1 MTMIRKYFHAVILLA
16 ALCCAQVS
24 CTEDDP
30 APAPSQPEP
39 ETPTTKPTIER
50 GTFAKGADVSW
61 LTQMESEGLTF
72 KNKKGVTTECMTL
85 LKEDCGVNAIRLR
98 VWVDPIEGWN
108 NIYDVLVKARRADAL
123 GLRLMIDFHF
133 SDTWADPGQ
142 QALPAAWANYSLS
155 QAKTAVANHV
165 KEMLTLLKKFDIE
178 PEWVQIGNETRLG
191 MMWPLGHLDTNNGK
205 NYAELTNT
213 GYDAV
218 KAIFPDAKVIVHVDC
233 GNELWL
239 YTNLFDKLKANGGK
253 YDMIGMSLYPE
264 SSNWSKMVDDCASNI
279 NTVSQRYNVPVM
291 VCEIGMDYNLADICK
306 QCISTLMSKGRATG
320 HLEGIFYWEP
330 QAPANYNGGY
340 NKGCFN
346 QGKPTVALD
355 AFIE

>member
-30 APAPSQPEP
+30 APTPSQPEP

-72 KNKKGVTTECMTL
+72 KNKKGATTECMTL

-178 PEWVQIGNETRLG
+178 PEWVQIGN
-191 MMWPLGHLDTNNGK
+191 
-205 NYAELTNT
+205 
-213 GYDAV
+213 
-218 KAIFPDAKVIVHVDC
+218 
-233 GNELWL
+233 
-239 YTNLFDKLKANGGK
+239 
-253 YDMIGMSLYPE
+253 
-264 SSNWSKMVDDCASNI
+264 
-279 NTVSQRYNVPVM
+279 
-291 VCEIGMDYNLADICK
+291 
-306 QCISTLMSKGRATG
+306 
-320 HLEGIFYWEP
+320 
-330 QAPANYNGGY
+330 
-340 NKGCFN
+340 
-346 QGKPTVALD
+346 
-355 AFIE
+355 

>member
-1 MTMIRKYFHAVILLA
+1 MMTMIRKYFHAVTLLV

-24 CTEDDP
+24 CTEKDSSP
-30 APAPSQPEP
+30 TPGQPEP

-72 KNKKGVTTECMTL
+72 KNKKGATTECMKL

-98 VWVDPIEGWN
+98 VWVNPVEGWN

-142 QALPAAWANYSLS
+142 QAIPAAWTGYSLS
-155 QAKTAVANHV
+155 QTKTAVASHV

-191 MMWPLGHLDTNNGK
+191 MLWPLGHLDTNNGA
-205 NYAELTNT
+205 NYAELTNA

-239 YTNLFDKLKANGGK
+239 YTNLFDKLKAQGGK
-253 YDMIGMSLYPE
+253 YDMRGMSLYP
-264 SSNWSKMVDDCASNI
+264 
-279 NTVSQRYNVPVM
+279 
-291 VCEIGMDYNLADICK
+291 
-306 QCISTLMSKGRATG
+306 
-320 HLEGIFYWEP
+320 
-330 QAPANYNGGY
+330 
-340 NKGCFN
+340 
-346 QGKPTVALD
+346 
-355 AFIE
+355 

>member
-1 MTMIRKYFHAVILLA
+1 MIAFACI
-16 ALCCAQVS
+16 QFS
-24 CTEDDP
+24 CTENDP
-30 APAPSQPEP
+30 APTPDQPEV
-39 ETPTTKPTIER
+39 TPPTIER

-72 KNKKGVTTECMTL
+72 KNKKGITTECIKL

-98 VWVDPIEGWN
+98 VWVDPVEGWN
-108 NIYDVLVKARRADAL
+108 NIYDVLVKARRANAL

-142 QALPAAWANYSLS
+142 QAIPAAWTGYSLS
-155 QAKTAVANHV
+155 QSKTAVAAHV
-165 KEMLTLLKKFDIE
+165 NEMLTLLKRFNIE

-191 MMWPLGHLDTNNGK
+191 MMWPLGHLDTNNGS
-205 NYAELTNT
+205 NYAELTNA

-218 KAIFPDAKVIVHVDC
+218 KSIFPDAKVIVHVDC

-264 SSNWSKMVDDCASNI
+264 ASNWQKMVDDCVSNI
-279 NTVSQRYNVPVM
+279 STLYQKYNVPIM

-306 QCISTLMSKGRATG
+306 RCISTLMSKGRATG

-340 NKGCFN
+340 NKGCFSN
-346 QGKPTVALD
+346 SKPTVALD
-355 AFIE
+355 AFTE